1 MGGQRPAWGLVF
13 SENINVDIN
22 NLGSRGQATYNT
34 ASELAGFSSLMSV
47 NVYSCI
53 LKVARIRELFIC
65 IVFFFL

>member
-34 ASELAGFSSLMSV
+34 ASELAGFSSLMFDV
-47 NVYSCI
+47 G
-53 LKVARIRELFIC
+53 
-65 IVFFFL
+65 